1 MAITLNDIKL
11 NTTDK
16 LVASVVDEFRRSNF
30 LLANMPFDD
39 TLLPM
44 GNGSSPTYSY
54 YRIVTPVSY
63 THLALYSPMILTRT
77 RFSRF
82 PSNSP

>member
-16 LVASVVDEFRRSNF
+16 LVASVVDEFRRSNY

-39 TLLPM
+39 TLLP
-44 GNGSSPTYSY
+44 TADQLQLL
-54 YRIVTPVSY
+54 TVSRP
-63 THLALYSPMILTRT
+63 ALQCYMEAFLELLDAAAQESEAKTENEP
-77 RFSRF
+77 
-82 PSNSP
+82 